1 MSTQTTVGNLAVE
14 LGLSDEQFR
23 QALAYAQVQA
33 EEAAKRMQAKVN
45 QAASSASQ
53 AVSNNVGNV
62 STQNASKILSLSRA
76 IDDAQY
82 GLRGVINNVEGIAR
96 DFGMSSGIAAQ
107 ATIAAVAIGAIVPAI
122 MRVVN
127 AADPMKELSANLRS
141 IKDSGVGGTFYGIAD
156 AARATDAAFKAALTT
171 LKDMRVQSE
180 KVNFFVG
187 GPGMGA
193 PGSMQNSGQTQG
205 EIFTQQMRVNELG
218 RAAARGAF
226 DAAKGQEA
234 FTAGALAGNVETQ
247 AQQEMRKLNQDVFRR
262 AVEKFGGG
270 QQLFD
275 ALQTKAPGNA
285 NLFGEFQR
293 GDSKAAQEAVFR
305 LRLEAEQ
312 AAAVA
317 DAYEKTTGHAEE
329 LKRIE
334 EERSKIAKQTAEFIQ
349 DETRWFEKA
358 ARADEQRNLDAAGR
372 SFDRQMMDFEAANK
386 DQASLFNSRDSLM
399 NSMRRSEIL
408 GAADV
413 FGRNL
418 NAGMK
423 SEELKQLE
431 EINKG
436 IQDLKPITGL
446 G

>member
-1 MSTQTTVGNLAVE
+1 MSTSQTTVGNLAVE

-23 QALAYAQVQA
+23 QSLAYAQVQA
-33 EEAAKRMQAKVN
+33 ERAAAQMQARVN
-45 QAASSASQ
+45 QVANSVAQPAAAGGGLASRAQ
-53 AVSNNVGNV
+53 GLLN
-62 STQNASKILSLSRA
+62 ISRA
-76 IDDAQY
+76 IDDVQY
-82 GLRGVINNVEGIAR
+82 GFRGVVNNIEGIVMGLGYGA
-96 DFGMSSGIAAQ
+96 GVAGA
-107 ATIAAVAIGAIVPAI
+107 ATIAGVALNMIIPKIQAIV
-122 MRVVN
+122 
-127 AADPMKELSANLRS
+127 AASDPMKDLSENLKA
-141 IKDSGVGGTFYGIAD
+141 IQGSGVGNTFWGIAD
-156 AARATDAAFKAALTT
+156 SARATDAAFKAALTT

-187 GPGMGA
+187 GPGMAA

-205 EIFTQQMRVNELG
+205 EIFAQQMRVNELG

-226 DAAKGQEA
+226 DAARGQEA

-247 AQQEMRKLNQDVFRR
+247 NQQDIRKLNQDVFRR

-317 DAYEKTTGHAEE
+317 KSYEETTGHAKE
-329 LKRIE
+329 LARIE
-334 EERSKIAKQTAEFIQ
+334 EERSRTAKQTAEFIQ
-349 DETRWFEKA
+349 DETRWFERA
-358 ARADEQRNLDAAGR
+358 ARADEKRSLDAAGR
-372 SFDRQMMDFEAANK
+372 SFDQQMQDFESANK
-386 DQASLFNSRDSLM
+386 EQASLIRRRDSLM
-399 NSMRRSEIL
+399 NSMRRSEII

>member
-1 MSTQTTVGNLAVE
+1 MSTSQTTVGNLAVE

-23 QALAYAQVQA
+23 QSLAYAQVQA
-33 EEAAKRMQAKVN
+33 EKAAAQMQAKVN
-45 QAASSASQ
+45 QVANSVAQPAAAGGGLASRAQ
-53 AVSNNVGNV
+53 GLLN
-62 STQNASKILSLSRA
+62 ISRA
-76 IDDAQY
+76 IDDVQY
-82 GLRGVINNVEGIAR
+82 GLHGVVNNIEGIVMGLGYGA
-96 DFGMSSGIAAQ
+96 GVAGA
-107 ATIAAVAIGAIVPAI
+107 ATIAAVALNVIIPKIQAIVSFS
-122 MRVVN
+122 
-127 AADPMKELSANLRS
+127 DPMKTLSENLKA
-141 IKDSGVGGTFYGIAD
+141 IQGSGVGNTFWGIAD
-156 AARATDAAFKAALTT
+156 SARATDAAFKAALTT

-187 GPGMGA
+187 GPGMAA

-205 EIFTQQMRVNELG
+205 EIFAQQMRVNELG

-247 AQQEMRKLNQDVFRR
+247 NQQDIRKLNQDVFRR

-293 GDSKAAQEAVFR
+293 GDSKASQEAVFR

-317 DAYEKTTGHAEE
+317 KSYEETTGHAKE
-329 LKRIE
+329 LARIE
-334 EERSKIAKQTAEFIQ
+334 EERSRTAKQTAEFIQ
-349 DETRWFEKA
+349 DETRWFERA
-358 ARADEQRNLDAAGR
+358 ARADDKREMDAAGR
-372 SFDRQMMDFEAANK
+372 SFDQQMQDFESASK
-386 DQASLFNSRDSLM
+386 DQASLMRRRDSLLNAM
-399 NSMRRSEIL
+399 NRSEII

>member
-1 MSTQTTVGNLAVE
+1 
-14 LGLSDEQFR
+14 
-23 QALAYAQVQA
+23 
-33 EEAAKRMQAKVN
+33 
-45 QAASSASQ
+45 
-53 AVSNNVGNV
+53 
-62 STQNASKILSLSRA
+62 
-76 IDDAQY
+76 
-82 GLRGVINNVEGIAR
+82 LRGVINNVEGIAR

-127 AADPMKELSANLRS
+127 ATDPMKELSASLKS

-180 KVNFFVG
+180 KINFFVG
-187 GPGMGA
+187 GPGMAA

-205 EIFTQQMRVNELG
+205 EIFAQQMRVNELG

-226 DAAKGQEA
+226 DAARGQEA

-247 AQQEMRKLNQDVFRR
+247 NQQDIRKLNQDVFRR

-317 DAYEKTTGHAEE
+317 KSYEETTGHAKE
-329 LKRIE
+329 LARIE
-334 EERSKIAKQTAEFIQ
+334 EERSRTAKQTAEFIQ
-349 DETRWFEKA
+349 DETRWFERA
-358 ARADEQRNLDAAGR
+358 ARADEKRSLDAAGR
-372 SFDRQMMDFEAANK
+372 SFDQQMQDFESANK
-386 DQASLFNSRDSLM
+386 DQASLIRRRDSLM
-399 NSMRRSEIL
+399 NSMRRSEII